1 MASDNVVRNWNI
13 TGVVAFIATAAVLI
27 IWRAHHAPL
36 TADTFFQR
44 QGGVVADIAN
54 DQLEDAWL
62 FINWTVAD
70 WLLTLLAAGTAIGAA
85 VKNAF
90 SAHNQAKSQAAVA
103 DAKAA
108 GTIPAAADV
117 SAASSNVDKWV
128 MVLAAL
134 TIAATTLDTKI
145 HAGVQADRYRQAD
158 LLLQEALAD
167 YKANMKQDLLLAS
180 WHRAQKILEG
190 IPPSI
195 DTAPKD
201 ANIPS
206 APAANTNTAKSPP
219 PASPTPSPKAW
230 NATPPH

>member
-13 TGVVAFIATAAVLI
+13 AGVVVFIATSAALI
-27 IWRAHHAPL
+27 IWRARHAPL
-36 TADTFFQR
+36 TADAFFQR
-44 QGGVVADIAN
+44 QGGVVTDIAN

-108 GTIPAAADV
+108 GEVPAASDV

-167 YKANMKQDLLLAS
+167 YKADTKQDLLLAS

-190 IPPSI
+190 IPQR
-195 DTAPKD
+195 
-201 ANIPS
+201 
-206 APAANTNTAKSPP
+206 
-219 PASPTPSPKAW
+219 
-230 NATPPH
+230 

>member
-1 MASDNVVRNWNI
+1 
-13 TGVVAFIATAAVLI
+13 
-27 IWRAHHAPL
+27 
-36 TADTFFQR
+36 
-44 QGGVVADIAN
+44 
-54 DQLEDAWL
+54 
-62 FINWTVAD
+62 
-70 WLLTLLAAGTAIGAA
+70 

-108 GTIPAAADV
+108 GAVPAASDV

-167 YKANMKQDLLLAS
+167 YKADMKQGLLLVS

-195 DTAPKD
+195 DTASKD
-201 ANIPS
+201 ANIP
-206 APAANTNTAKSPP
+206 PATDANPKTAKSAP
-219 PASPTPSPKAW
+219 PASPTPPPKPMKAQ